1 MWSDSVHEFV
11 WCCYWVYHC
20 SLYKHDVSKQLL
32 TTKHCL
38 INLLLFSKRL
48 GLMGIWGC
56 DETGQLR
63 GLIASM
69 NIRAK
74 GKNFAKYQAI
84 HT

>member
-1 MWSDSVHEFV
+1 
-11 WCCYWVYHC
+11 
-20 SLYKHDVSKQLL
+20 
-32 TTKHCL
+32 
-38 INLLLFSKRL
+38 
-48 GLMGIWGC
+48 MGIWGC